1 MATQIE
7 LTENAPPIQHLCKKD
22 KRLAKVISIVGPITY
37 TVHEDGFDFLVHEI
51 IEQMLSI
58 KAGAK
63 IYERLVKLWNGQ
75 ITPEQIDSL
84 TDDDIKSIGTSKSK
98 VSYIRTVTNE
108 VLSENLV
115 RDELQ
120 DLSNEEVYK
129 KLLALRGIGKWTAKM
144 YLIFVLNRQD
154 ILPYEDVAFLQS
166 YEWLYKT
173 KERSKESIEKKC
185 KKWKPYSSIA
195 ARYLYKALDT
205 GLTKELFKL
214 YGGNKMPRNEKATH
228 ENFINY
234 ADFIIHHPVY
244 KRLPIKQKKDGSYQ
258 FVTAKGSEIGQG
270 RLKWIEEKA
279 RELGYPIQEGVYA
292 KVMREIHPTKYTTC
306 QICGRSLSIYY
317 YYPNKNAIADIEKV
331 FGKKYSIVD
340 HISYIW
346 DDLCNEGHSDIELGK
361 YFFNKCDINE
371 NAENF
376 SKDEI
381 IEKLEYACRVDDK
394 ALLGPGAM
402 SNAPDRFDGFHS
414 YNRCCRKKEDRGRW
428 DSNMDTY
435 NQDRRAYERWSD
447 GNIHAANKF
456 MRHEV
461 FKGTSADHIGPISLG
476 FVHDPR
482 YLQPMQGNRNSSKR
496 DRLSLE
502 DLDKIIEVEK
512 RTGVYPASWYVKKVW
527 EHIKDNYKAHPEKI
541 ETDYR
546 DAMKQNMTNFMHL
559 LYTIISYTGETGK
572 DLLAD
577 FFLAPNYQYFE
588 YDYEFNNLGEII
600 NQTSRHR
607 TERSK
612 NDMER
617 YKRVAINAVIEYV
630 EKENRNL
637 KPTISAQNMSLVKD
651 IINQINN
658 YSNPTLIKSKII
670 GVMDNI
676 QDDIIKTIS

>member
-1 MATQIE
+1 
-7 LTENAPPIQHLCKKD
+7 
-22 KRLAKVISIVGPITY
+22 
-37 TVHEDGFDFLVHEI
+37 
-51 IEQMLSI
+51 
-58 KAGAK
+58 
-63 IYERLVKLWNGQ
+63 
-75 ITPEQIDSL
+75 
-84 TDDDIKSIGTSKSK
+84 
-98 VSYIRTVTNE
+98 
-108 VLSENLV
+108 
-115 RDELQ
+115 
-120 DLSNEEVYK
+120 
-129 KLLALRGIGKWTAKM
+129 
-144 YLIFVLNRQD
+144 
-154 ILPYEDVAFLQS
+154 
-166 YEWLYKT
+166 
-173 KERSKESIEKKC
+173 
-185 KKWKPYSSIA
+185 
-195 ARYLYKALDT
+195 
-205 GLTKELFKL
+205 
-214 YGGNKMPRNEKATH
+214 MPRNEKAMH
-228 ENFINY
+228 ENFIKY

-244 KRLPIKQKKDGSYQ
+244 KGLPIKQKKDGSYQ

-279 RELGYPIQEGVYA
+279 RELGYPIQDGVYA

-340 HISYIW
+340 HISDIW
-346 DDLCNEGHSDIELGK
+346 DDLCDEGHSDIELGK
-361 YFFNKCDINE
+361 YFFKKCNINE

-381 IEKLEYACRVDDK
+381 IEKLEYACRVDGK

-456 MRHEV
+456 MRHKV

-502 DLDKIIEVEK
+502 DLDKIVEVEK
-512 RTGVYPASWYVKKVW
+512 RTGIYPASWYVKKVW
-527 EHIKDNYKAHPEKI
+527 EHVKANYKAHPEKI

-559 LYTIISYTGETGK
+559 LYIIISNTGETGK

-588 YDYEFNNLGEII
+588 YDYEFNNLGEIV
-600 NQTSRHR
+600 NQTPRHR

-617 YKRVAINAVIEYV
+617 YKRIAMDAVIEYV
-630 EKENRNL
+630 EKDNRNL
-637 KPTISAQNMSLVKD
+637 KPTISTQNLSLVKD

-658 YSNPTLIKSKII
+658 NSNPALIKSKII
-670 GVMDNI
+670 SVMENI

>member
-1 MATQIE
+1 
-7 LTENAPPIQHLCKKD
+7 
-22 KRLAKVISIVGPITY
+22 
-37 TVHEDGFDFLVHEI
+37 
-51 IEQMLSI
+51 
-58 KAGAK
+58 
-63 IYERLVKLWNGQ
+63 
-75 ITPEQIDSL
+75 
-84 TDDDIKSIGTSKSK
+84 
-98 VSYIRTVTNE
+98 
-108 VLSENLV
+108 
-115 RDELQ
+115 
-120 DLSNEEVYK
+120 
-129 KLLALRGIGKWTAKM
+129 
-144 YLIFVLNRQD
+144 
-154 ILPYEDVAFLQS
+154 
-166 YEWLYKT
+166 
-173 KERSKESIEKKC
+173 
-185 KKWKPYSSIA
+185 
-195 ARYLYKALDT
+195 
-205 GLTKELFKL
+205 
-214 YGGNKMPRNEKATH
+214 
-228 ENFINY
+228 
-234 ADFIIHHPVY
+234 
-244 KRLPIKQKKDGSYQ
+244 
-258 FVTAKGSEIGQG
+258 
-270 RLKWIEEKA
+270 
-279 RELGYPIQEGVYA
+279 
-292 KVMREIHPTKYTTC
+292 
-306 QICGRSLSIYY
+306 
-317 YYPNKNAIADIEKV
+317 
-331 FGKKYSIVD
+331 
-340 HISYIW
+340 
-346 DDLCNEGHSDIELGK
+346 
-361 YFFNKCDINE
+361 
-371 NAENF
+371 
-376 SKDEI
+376 
-381 IEKLEYACRVDDK
+381 
-394 ALLGPGAM
+394 
-402 SNAPDRFDGFHS
+402 
-414 YNRCCRKKEDRGRW
+414 
-428 DSNMDTY
+428 
-435 NQDRRAYERWSD
+435 
-447 GNIHAANKF
+447 